1 MNHPQLAPGQPPKS
15 GGVLKWIL
23 LGCGG
28 LLLIGAILIGVS
40 VYLVSRSFNTDPGKV
55 EAVAQE
61 IVTFEK
67 PAGYKG
73 AFSMSMMGMTSA
85 VLVAGPDGSGGSIVF
100 AVIPAAQGNQEQFEK
115 QLKASLEKQ
124 GQNQEVTEQRKAET
138 FKVRGRDVTAQV
150 GVVSPKGSEARSLQ
164 YTITFEGGSGKTVM
178 LMVSGPE
185 QTTDHAWVQKFL
197 DTVK

>member
-85 VLVAGPDGSGGSIVF
+85 VLVAGPDGSGGTIVF
-100 AVIPAAQGNQEQFEK
+100 SVIPAAQGSQEQFEK